1 MYYPDEIIEEI
12 RSKNDIVDVI
22 GNYVQLKKKGGY
34 FFGVCPF
41 HSEKS
46 PSFSVTPSKQI
57 YHCFGC
63 GVSGNVITFIMKY
76 ENCSFQEAVK
86 MLADRSGVKLPEAE
100 YSEEARQKNLER
112 QRLFEIQ
119 KEAASF
125 YYRTLRSSEGEV
137 GMRYFRERKLTKE
150 TMQSFG
156 LGFSGKSGH
165 VIAYLKS
172 KGYTEK
178 ELMKSGLV
186 NYDEKRGLS
195 DKFWN
200 RVMFPIMDV
209 QNRVIGFGGRVMG
222 DGKPKY
228 LNSPETVIFEKGK
241 NLYGLNV
248 ARRSR
253 KGYMIACEGYMDV
266 ISLHQAGFTEAVASL
281 GTAFTPEHA
290 RILKRYT
297 DDIRLTYD
305 SDEAGIKAALRAIPI
320 LKSAGISSKIIHMEP
335 YKDPD
340 EFIKNLGAEE
350 FQKRIDKAE
359 NSFYFEISVK
369 ERDYDLSDPEGRTRF
384 EEALAARLAEIDG
397 ELEREN
403 YTDAMANK
411 YMIKADALKRA
422 VALALLN
429 KPSSPA
435 VMTDSMRLNR
445 TYRTDE
451 KKEDGEVKAEKFIL
465 NFIAEE
471 EGVYKAV
478 KDIITVDDFTE
489 GINRKTAELLFEQ
502 AEAGKIVPAAII
514 SRFDDEGEQ
523 NKAAEIFSAVIPDSL
538 SRQDKSRALTELV
551 IRIKKAS
558 LKRIASKAENS
569 VDRVIREKQA
579 MEKLAR
585 IQIEI

>member
-22 GNYVQLKKKGGY
+22 GSYVQLKKKGGY
-34 FFGVCPF
+34 FFGICPF

-46 PSFSVTPSKQI
+46 PSFSVTPGKQI

-63 GVSGNVITFIMKY
+63 GVSGNVITFIMNY
-76 ENCSFQEAVK
+76 ENCSFPEAVK
-86 MLADRSGVKLPEAE
+86 ILADKAGVKLPEAE
-100 YSEEARQKNLER
+100 YSEEAKRKNHER

-119 KEAASF
+119 KEAAGF
-125 YYRTLRSSEGEV
+125 YYKTLRSHEGEV
-137 GMRYFRERKLTKE
+137 GMKYFIERKLSRE

-186 NYDEKRGLS
+186 NFDEKRGMS

-228 LNSPETVIFEKGK
+228 LNSPETAIFEKGK
-241 NLYGLNV
+241 NLYGLNA
-248 ARRSR
+248 ARRTR

-297 DDIRLTYD
+297 NDIRLTYD

-320 LKSAGISSKIIHMEP
+320 LKSAGISSRIIHMEP

-350 FQKRIDKAE
+350 FQKRIDSAE
-359 NSFYFEISVK
+359 NSFFFEISVK
-369 ERDYDLSDPEGRTRF
+369 EKAFDMNDPDGRTRF
-384 EEALAARLAEIDG
+384 EEAVAQRLAEIDS

-403 YTDAMANK
+403 YTDAVANK

-429 KPSSPA
+429 RPSSTA
-435 VMTDSMRLNR
+435 VGENIRINR
-445 TYRTDE
+445 TLRTDE
-451 KKEDGEVKAEKFIL
+451 KKEDGAIKAEKHLL
-465 NFIAEE
+465 NLIAEE
-471 EGVYKAV
+471 EGVYDAIKE
-478 KDIITVDDFTE
+478 IINVNDFSE
-489 GINRKTAELLFEQ
+489 GITKKAAEMLFEQ
-502 AEAGKIVPAAII
+502 AEAGNIVPAAII
-514 SRFDDEGEQ
+514 SRFDEAGEQ
-523 NKAAEIFSAVIPDSL
+523 NAIADIFSNVVPENL
-538 SRQDKSRALTELV
+538 SKQEKSRALTELV

-558 LKRIASKAENS
+558 LARIAAHAENS
-569 VDRVIREKQA
+569 VDRIIREKQA

-585 IQIEI
+585 IQINL